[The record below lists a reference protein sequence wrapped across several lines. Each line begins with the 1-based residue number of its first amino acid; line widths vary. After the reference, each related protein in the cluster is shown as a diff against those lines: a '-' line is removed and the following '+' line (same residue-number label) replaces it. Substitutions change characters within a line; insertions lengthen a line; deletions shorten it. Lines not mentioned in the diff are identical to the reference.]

1 MPQTYLEVVDIIKS
15 YSNPAGLCL
24 EIGMP
29 YWGGCTEWQ
38 GKTTCRGKV
47 SGWHNQDKG
56 AHERLAVKWDGYDR
70 NQKAE
75 LVAMEAD
82 EHGNSLGLK
91 LLAFEDGTLP
101 SKQLPPPAPPP
112 PPPPQPQ

>member
-1 MPQTYLEVVDIIKS
+1 MPQTYLKVVDIIKS

-47 SGWHNQDKG
+47 SGWHNKDKG
-56 AHERLAVKWDGYDR
+56 AH
-70 NQKAE
+70 
-75 LVAMEAD
+75 
-82 EHGNSLGLK
+82 
-91 LLAFEDGTLP
+91 
-101 SKQLPPPAPPP
+101 
-112 PPPPQPQ
+112 